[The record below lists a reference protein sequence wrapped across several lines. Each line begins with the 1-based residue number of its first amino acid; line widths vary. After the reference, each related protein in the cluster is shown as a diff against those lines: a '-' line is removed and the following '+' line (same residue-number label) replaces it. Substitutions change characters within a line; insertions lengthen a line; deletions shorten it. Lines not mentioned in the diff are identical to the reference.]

1 MANHLIKH
9 LLLGGALCAGSTLL
23 LTSCVDDSYDVNKID
38 LTMKLGSE
46 GLSAPLGN
54 TEKIYLEDILDVDES
69 VKLDANCLY
78 YLVEDGST
86 DFSVKVDKVN
96 TTFKDTHMSMNYEVV
111 NYDKVRDQLAAE
123 GISVPAGMPLP
134 IAADFVTD
142 EAEAEGNQS
151 IDFKIKD
158 INDVSF
164 VESIAVT
171 PTPVTLKLYKQNSSD
186 NVTLGIKTVKGL
198 IISIP
203 KALHVGNYDKSKWE
217 LTEATGNATHHVLKQ
232 IGTLTLNN
240 VAEVDLCNLTLDRV
254 DLNRAIGSSKEIVL
268 AGDEANITLAG
279 KVTFGNYGNRQFNM
293 NEGDYASVRLDI
305 KVGNNNQLTANTVT
319 GKFCPAINPT
329 VNDINIAE
337 SLPDFLKDKEVR
349 IAASNPTLR
358 FTSYMTKIPVG
369 INLSGILTSVMEDG
383 NNPDPVR
390 LPTMSMEAKQNN
402 TVYYYQGTAPYDPQ
416 YPESAAKEPNKAK
429 VANLSSL
436 IEQLPDRI
444 KVDLSNGKVS
454 VQDKVYTI
462 ELGRNYE
469 AYAEYSVFVPFEFND
484 GLKIVYN
491 DSTSSLHD
499 DLKDL
504 KSNGTLKVSAN
515 VLNTIPLGLV
525 VGLEARDVNGNVI
538 PGITFTEATAAAGD
552 GTNEKASTI
561 ELVAKLQHEDDL
573 SKIDRIHFKVRAESV
588 NSDSHSLVSTQYL
601 KLNDIKVRVE
611 GGVIADFN

>member
-54 TEKIYLEDILDVDES
+54 TEKIYLDDILDVDES
-69 VKLDANCLY
+69 VKLDASNLY
-78 YLVEDGST
+78 YLVEDGT
-86 DFSVKVDKVN
+86 THFNVKVDKVN

-111 NYDKVRDQLAAE
+111 NYDKVHDQLAAE

-198 IISIP
+198 TISIP
-203 KALHVGNYDKSKWE
+203 KVLHVGNYDKAKWE

-232 IGTLTLNN
+232 KGTLTLNN

-279 KVTFGNYGNRQFNM
+279 KVTFGNYGNQQFEM
-293 NEGDYASVRLDI
+293 HEGDYASVRLDI

-337 SLPDFLKDKEVR
+337 SLPDFLKDKDVR

-358 FTSYMTKIPVG
+358 FTSDMTNIPVG
-369 INLSGILTSVMEDG
+369 INLSGVLTSVMEDG
-383 NNPDPVR
+383 NNPAPVL
-390 LPTMSMEAKQNN
+390 LPATSMEAKQNN
-402 TVYYYQGTAPYDPQ
+402 TIYYYQGAAPYDP
-416 YPESAAKEPNKAK
+416 EGAHTITDKAK
-429 VANLSSL
+429 VTNLSSL
-436 IEQLPDRI
+436 IERLPESI
-444 KVDLSNGKVS
+444 KVDLTNGKVN
-454 VQDKVYTI
+454 VQDKLYTV
-462 ELGRNYE
+462 ELGQNYE
-469 AYAEYSVFVPFEFND
+469 ANAAYSVFVPFEFND

-499 DLKDL
+499 DLKNL

-552 GTNEKASTI
+552 GTNEKASAI

-573 SKIDRIHFKVRAESV
+573 SKIDRIHFKVRAASV
-588 NSDSHSLVSTQYL
+588 NSDSHRLVSTQYL